1 MKFAP
6 RVRYIRATVIS
17 AVLAAF
23 IPSMA
28 EFDDSPGQNK
38 RQLIERDAS
47 CS

>member
-28 EFDDSPGQNK
+28 EFFTEPLARTRDS
-38 RQLIERDAS
+38 RSSDAS